1 MGLISFLNLRGMIF
15 REKHHICHPHTSA
28 LMVEDDLS
36 STTNDVDETIDA
48 ASTHDADYVV
58 KLDQELDR
66 IRDRRENPGKSFLV
80 NTMVPKTFDDYTLV
94 FGVITGLV
102 FFGMITLA
110 SSGLILGDSISID
123 DTLSGTPLDPNDC
136 VDRRGEV
143 WIKTWVQGDDL
154 EIESH
159 NLEPS
164 STFAILVAVWNES
177 SVVSDGGIEGDP
189 TLTLS
194 ESGTGD
200 LSIELKSDDLEDGS
214 YIVRIG
220 IVSSDSDSRVWSD
233 EEIAQEVV
241 NLGNVISSKNL
252 EIELHTTSSSSL
264 FGSGETHRNMEKSD
278 EETRACMTIQD
289 MGVWG
294 WILMGAEWVGGRE
307 TAMLTGGNAEVPP
320 WYMAMVSL
328 GMSVFFLCVQYPLMH
343 RLYHRETDDL
353 LTSEQ
358 MNRLIVRTIEKSS
371 KRLHIK
377 PNLSSIKVQDRAIS
391 VDVFLPYHTSRK
403 TLANPIDVKG
413 TIIKDILN
421 EFRIFGEMR
430 PLQIKT
436 VCMDSEVESG
446 EMTDFSEL
454 AEVQL
459 SEDYSSFFSSMGQF
473 GKLEEAFRESM
484 SRWFRKHDVA
494 DYGSA
499 ILADEDAVFVRVIYR
514 PVTRFA
520 YFLFKPTYQHL
531 QGDLRKQLGQDLES
545 LLEDRT
551 LVVSA
556 RNEKS
561 TLGDRAVAGR
571 VEQGNEEHEG
581 EAMVAKR
588 GGIPGALLQNPFMGD
603 ILSSVEYVAHKNR
616 KRIDKY
622 GFWGLIV
629 FVWIP
634 FMASGVLVGAMLGLV
649 ARMRFQRVL
658 AACFIG
664 GTAASITWAY
674 TARGIIEVMEKY
686 HAEAFIPFIILLAV
700 GFTWLKIRDNKR
712 FRREELF
719 RDSMAFFAGA
729 SDS

>member
-1 MGLISFLNLRGMIF
+1 MKNITYTVPTRLI
-15 REKHHICHPHTSA
+15 P
-28 LMVEDDLS
+28 MVGNDLS
-36 STTNDVDETIDA
+36 SITSEVDENMDKVASSDA
-48 ASTHDADYVV
+48 ESED

-80 NTMVPKTFDDYTLV
+80 NTIVPKTFDDYTLV
-94 FGVITGLV
+94 FGVMAGLV

-110 SSGLILGDSISID
+110 SSGLVLGDSISID

-143 WIKTWVQGDDL
+143 WIKSWVQGDDL

-159 NLEPS
+159 NLDTS
-164 STFAILVAVWNES
+164 STFGILVAVWNES
-177 SVVSDGGIEGDP
+177 SVESDGGLGGP
-189 TLTLS
+189 TLTMG

-200 LSIELKSDDLEDGS
+200 LSIELNSDDLEDGH

-220 IVSSDSDSRVWSD
+220 ISSSDSDSREWSE
-233 EEIAQEVV
+233 EEIVEAVASPGS
-241 NLGNVISSKNL
+241 LISFKEL

-264 FGSGETHRNMEKSD
+264 FGSGETHREMEKSD

-320 WYMAMVSL
+320 WYMATISL

-358 MNRLIVRTIEKSS
+358 MNRLLVRTIEKAS

-391 VDVFLPYHTSRK
+391 VDVFLPYNTSRK
-403 TLANPIDVKG
+403 TIASPIDVKG

-436 VCMDSEVESG
+436 VCTDSDTES
-446 EMTDFSEL
+446 EETIDFSEL
-454 AEVQL
+454 GEIRL
-459 SEDYSSFFSSMGQF
+459 SDDYSSFFSSMGQF

-531 QGDLRKQLGQDLES
+531 QGDLRKHLGNDLES
-545 LLEDRT
+545 LLQGRT

-571 VEQGNEEHEG
+571 VEQGTEEHEG

-674 TARGIIEVMEKY
+674 TARGIIEVMHKY
-686 HAEAFIPFIILLAV
+686 HAEAFIPFILLLAV

-719 RDSMAFFAGA
+719 KDSMAFFAGA
-729 SDS
+729 SDT

>member
-1 MGLISFLNLRGMIF
+1 MKNITYTAPTRLL
-15 REKHHICHPHTSA
+15 P
-28 LMVEDDLS
+28 MVGKDFS
-36 STTNDVDETIDA
+36 STTSEVDETIDQVV
-48 ASTHDADYVV
+48 TNDAESED

-80 NTMVPKTFDDYTLV
+80 NTIVPKTFDDYTLV
-94 FGVITGLV
+94 FGVMTGLF

-110 SSGLILGDSISID
+110 SSGLVIGDSIGID

-143 WIKTWVQGDDL
+143 WIKSWVQGDDL

-164 STFAILVAVWNES
+164 STFGILVAVWNES
-177 SVVSDGGIEGDP
+177 STGSGGGIEGDP
-189 TLTLS
+189 TLTLG

-200 LSIELKSDDLEDGS
+200 LSIELNSDDLEDGH

-220 IVSSDSDSRVWSD
+220 ISSSDSDSREWSE
-233 EEIAQEVV
+233 EEIADAVASPES
-241 NLGNVISSKNL
+241 LISFKEL
-252 EIELHTTSSSSL
+252 EIELHTTTSSSL
-264 FGSGETHRNMEKSD
+264 FGSGEPHRKMEKSD

-320 WYMAMVSL
+320 WYMATVSL

-358 MNRLIVRTIEKSS
+358 MNRLIVRTIEKASN
-371 KRLHIK
+371 RLHIK
-377 PNLSSIKVQDRAIS
+377 PNLSSIRVQDRAIS
-391 VDVFLPYHTSRK
+391 VDVFLPYNTSRK
-403 TLANPIDVKG
+403 TIASTIEVKG

-436 VCMDSEVESG
+436 VCTDSDIESEETIDFSESG
-446 EMTDFSEL
+446 EIR
-454 AEVQL
+454 L

-473 GKLEEAFRESM
+473 GKLEESFRESM

-531 QGDLRKQLGQDLES
+531 QGDLRNHLGNDLES
-545 LLEDRT
+545 LLQGRT

-571 VEQGNEEHEG
+571 VEQGTEEHEG

-719 RDSMAFFAGA
+719 KDSMAFFAGA
-729 SDS
+729 SDT

>member
-1 MGLISFLNLRGMIF
+1 
-15 REKHHICHPHTSA
+15 
-28 LMVEDDLS
+28 MVENNLS
-36 STTNDVDETIDA
+36 STTSEVDENIDKVA
-48 ASTHDADYVV
+48 THDAESED

-80 NTMVPKTFDDYTLV
+80 NTIVPKTFDDYTLV
-94 FGVITGLV
+94 FGVMTGLV

-110 SSGLILGDSISID
+110 SSGLVLGDSIRID

-143 WIKTWVQGDDL
+143 WIKSWVQGDDL

-164 STFAILVAVWNES
+164 STFGILVAVWNDS
-177 SVVSDGGIEGDP
+177 SVGPDGGVEGDP
-189 TLTLS
+189 ILTLG
-194 ESGTGD
+194 ESGMGD
-200 LSIELKSDDLEDGS
+200 FSVELNSDDLIDGH

-220 IVSSDSDSRVWSD
+220 ISSSDSDSREWSE
-233 EEIAQEVV
+233 EEIAEAVTSPES
-241 NLGNVISSKNL
+241 LISFKEL
-252 EIELHTTSSSSL
+252 EIELHTSSSSSL
-264 FGSGETHRNMEKSD
+264 FGSGETHREMEKSD

-320 WYMAMVSL
+320 WYMATISL

-358 MNRLIVRTIEKSS
+358 MNRLLVRTIEKAS

-377 PNLSSIKVQDRAIS
+377 PHLSSIKVQDRAIS
-391 VDVFLPYHTSRK
+391 VDVFMTYRTSRK
-403 TLANPIDVKG
+403 TIASPIDVKG

-436 VCMDSEVESG
+436 LCTDSDIES
-446 EMTDFSEL
+446 EETIDFS
-454 AEVQL
+454 QL
-459 SEDYSSFFSSMGQF
+459 GEIRLSDDYSSFFSSMGQF

-514 PVTRFA
+514 PVIRFA

-531 QGDLRKQLGQDLES
+531 QGDLRKHLGNDLES
-545 LLEDRT
+545 LLQGRT

-571 VEQGNEEHEG
+571 VEQGTEEHEG

-674 TARGIIEVMEKY
+674 TARGIIEVMHKY
-686 HAEAFIPFIILLAV
+686 HAEAFIPFILMLAV

-719 RDSMAFFAGA
+719 KDSMAFFAGA
-729 SDS
+729 SDT

>member
-1 MGLISFLNLRGMIF
+1 
-15 REKHHICHPHTSA
+15 
-28 LMVEDDLS
+28 MVETDLS
-36 STTNDVDETIDA
+36 SMNSEVSEKTYEVADNDAESED
-48 ASTHDADYVV
+48 

-80 NTMVPKTFDDYTLV
+80 NTIVPRTFDDYTLV
-94 FGVITGLV
+94 FGVMSGLI
-102 FFGMITLA
+102 FFGIITLA
-110 SSGLILGDSISID
+110 SSGLVLGDSITID
-123 DTLSGTPLDPNDC
+123 DALSGTPLDPNDC

-164 STFAILVAVWNES
+164 STFGILVAVWNES
-177 SVVSDGGIEGDP
+177 SAGSDGDIEGDP
-189 TLTLS
+189 TMTMG

-200 LSIELKSDDLEDGS
+200 LSIELNSDNLEDGH
-214 YIVRIG
+214 YLVRIG
-220 IVSSDSDSRVWSD
+220 ISSSDSDSREWSE
-233 EEIAQEVV
+233 EEIVEAVASPGS
-241 NLGNVISSKNL
+241 LISFKEL

-264 FGSGETHRNMEKSD
+264 FGSGETHREMEKSD
-278 EETRACMTIQD
+278 EETRACMTVQD

-320 WYMAMVSL
+320 WYMATISL

-358 MNRLIVRTIEKSS
+358 MNRLLVRTIEKASN
-371 KRLHIK
+371 RLHIK

-391 VDVFLPYHTSRK
+391 VDVFLPYNTSKR
-403 TLANPIDVKG
+403 TIANPIDVKG

-436 VCMDSEVESG
+436 VCTDSDIESEG
-446 EMTDFSEL
+446 TLDFSEMG
-454 AEVQL
+454 EIGL
-459 SEDYSSFFSSMGQF
+459 SDDYSSFFSSMGQF

-520 YFLFKPTYQHL
+520 YFLFKPTFQHL
-531 QGDLRKQLGQDLES
+531 QGDLRKHLGNDLES
-545 LLEDRT
+545 LLQGRT

-571 VEQGNEEHEG
+571 VEQGTEEHEG

-674 TARGIIEVMEKY
+674 TARGIIEVMHKY
-686 HAEAFIPFIILLAV
+686 HAEAFIPFILLLAV

-719 RDSMAFFAGA
+719 KDSMAFFAGA
-729 SDS
+729 SET

>member
-1 MGLISFLNLRGMIF
+1 VKNITYASPTRLF
-15 REKHHICHPHTSA
+15 P
-28 LMVEDDLS
+28 MVENNLS
-36 STTNDVDETIDA
+36 STTSEVDENIDKVA
-48 ASTHDADYVV
+48 THDAESED

-80 NTMVPKTFDDYTLV
+80 NTIVPKTFDDYTLV
-94 FGVITGLV
+94 FGVMTGLV

-110 SSGLILGDSISID
+110 SSGLVLGDSIRID
-123 DTLSGTPLDPNDC
+123 DSLSGTPLDPNDC

-143 WIKTWVQGDDL
+143 WIKSWVQGDDL

-164 STFAILVAVWNES
+164 STFGILVAVWNDS
-177 SVVSDGGIEGDP
+177 SVGPDGGVEGDP
-189 TLTLS
+189 ILTLG
-194 ESGTGD
+194 ESGMGD
-200 LSIELKSDDLEDGS
+200 FSVELNSDDLIDGH

-220 IVSSDSDSRVWSD
+220 ISSSDSDSREWSE
-233 EEIAQEVV
+233 EEIAEAVTSPES
-241 NLGNVISSKNL
+241 LISFKEL
-252 EIELHTTSSSSL
+252 EIELHTSSSSSL
-264 FGSGETHRNMEKSD
+264 FGSGETHREMEKSD

-320 WYMAMVSL
+320 WYMATISL

-358 MNRLIVRTIEKSS
+358 MNRLLVRTIEKAS

-377 PNLSSIKVQDRAIS
+377 PHLSSIKVQDRAIS
-391 VDVFLPYHTSRK
+391 VDVFMTYRTSRK
-403 TLANPIDVKG
+403 TIASPIDVKG

-436 VCMDSEVESG
+436 LCTDSDIES
-446 EMTDFSEL
+446 EETIDFS
-454 AEVQL
+454 QL
-459 SEDYSSFFSSMGQF
+459 GEIRLSDDYSSFFSSMGQF

-514 PVTRFA
+514 PVIRFA

-531 QGDLRKQLGQDLES
+531 QGDLRKHLGNDLES
-545 LLEDRT
+545 LLQGRT

-571 VEQGNEEHEG
+571 VEQGTEEHEG

-674 TARGIIEVMEKY
+674 TARGIIEVMHKY
-686 HAEAFIPFIILLAV
+686 HAEAFIPFILMLAV

-719 RDSMAFFAGA
+719 KDSMAFFAGA
-729 SDS
+729 SDT

>member
-1 MGLISFLNLRGMIF
+1 
-15 REKHHICHPHTSA
+15 
-28 LMVEDDLS
+28 
-36 STTNDVDETIDA
+36 
-48 ASTHDADYVV
+48 
-58 KLDQELDR
+58 
-66 IRDRRENPGKSFLV
+66 
-80 NTMVPKTFDDYTLV
+80 
-94 FGVITGLV
+94 
-102 FFGMITLA
+102 
-110 SSGLILGDSISID
+110 
-123 DTLSGTPLDPNDC
+123 
-136 VDRRGEV
+136 
-143 WIKTWVQGDDL
+143 
-154 EIESH
+154 
-159 NLEPS
+159 
-164 STFAILVAVWNES
+164 
-177 SVVSDGGIEGDP
+177 
-189 TLTLS
+189 
-194 ESGTGD
+194 
-200 LSIELKSDDLEDGS
+200 
-214 YIVRIG
+214 
-220 IVSSDSDSRVWSD
+220 
-233 EEIAQEVV
+233 
-241 NLGNVISSKNL
+241 
-252 EIELHTTSSSSL
+252 
-264 FGSGETHRNMEKSD
+264 
-278 EETRACMTIQD
+278 
-289 MGVWG
+289 
-294 WILMGAEWVGGRE
+294 MGAEWVGGRE

-320 WYMAMVSL
+320 WYMATISL

-358 MNRLIVRTIEKSS
+358 MKRLLVRTIEKAS

-391 VDVFLPYHTSRK
+391 VDVFLAYNTSRK
-403 TLANPIDVKG
+403 TIASPIEVKG

-436 VCMDSEVESG
+436 VCTDSEIKSAE
-446 EMTDFSEL
+446 TIDFSEL
-454 AEVQL
+454 GEISL
-459 SEDYSSFFSSMGQF
+459 SDDYSSFFSSMGQF
-473 GKLEEAFRESM
+473 GKLEEAFSESM

-520 YFLFKPTYQHL
+520 YFLFKPTFQHL
-531 QGDLRKQLGQDLES
+531 QGDLRKHLGNDLES
-545 LLEDRT
+545 LLQGRT

-571 VEQGNEEHEG
+571 VEQGTEEHEG

-674 TARGIIEVMEKY
+674 TARGIIEVMHKY
-686 HAEAFIPFIILLAV
+686 HAEAFIPFILLLAV

-719 RDSMAFFAGA
+719 KESMAFFAGA
-729 SDS
+729 SDT

>member
-1 MGLISFLNLRGMIF
+1 
-15 REKHHICHPHTSA
+15 
-28 LMVEDDLS
+28 MVEKDIS
-36 STTNDVDETIDA
+36 STASEVDGNMDKV
-48 ASTHDADYVV
+48 ASHDAESED

-80 NTMVPKTFDDYTLV
+80 NTIIPKTFDDYTLV
-94 FGVITGLV
+94 FGVVTGLV

-110 SSGLILGDSISID
+110 SSGLVLGDSISID

-143 WIKTWVQGDDL
+143 WIKSWVQGNDL

-164 STFAILVAVWNES
+164 TTFGILVAAWNES
-177 SVVSDGGIEGDP
+177 SVESDGDVGDP
-189 TLTLS
+189 TLTIG

-200 LSIELKSDDLEDGS
+200 LSIELTSDGLEDGH

-220 IVSSDSDSRVWSD
+220 ILASDSDSREWSE
-233 EEIAQEVV
+233 EEIVEAVASPGS
-241 NLGNVISSKNL
+241 LISYKEL

-264 FGSGETHRNMEKSD
+264 FGSGETHREMEKSD

-320 WYMAMVSL
+320 WYMATISL

-358 MNRLIVRTIEKSS
+358 MKRLLVRTIEKAS

-377 PNLSSIKVQDRAIS
+377 PNLSSIRVQDRAIS
-391 VDVFLPYHTSRK
+391 VDVFLSYNTSRK
-403 TLANPIDVKG
+403 TIASPIDVKG

-436 VCMDSEVESG
+436 VCTDSDVESEG
-446 EMTDFSEL
+446 TIDFSEL
-454 AEVQL
+454 GEIRL
-459 SEDYSSFFSSMGQF
+459 SDDYSSFFSSMGQF

-520 YFLFKPTYQHL
+520 YFLFKPNYQHL
-531 QGDLRKQLGQDLES
+531 QGDLRKHLGNDLES
-545 LLEDRT
+545 LLQGRT

-571 VEQGNEEHEG
+571 VEQGTEEHEG

-674 TARGIIEVMEKY
+674 TARGIIEVMHKY
-686 HAEAFIPFIILLAV
+686 HAEAFIPFILLLAV

-719 RDSMAFFAGA
+719 KDSMAFFAGA
-729 SDS
+729 SDT

>member
-1 MGLISFLNLRGMIF
+1 
-15 REKHHICHPHTSA
+15 
-28 LMVEDDLS
+28 MVEDDLS
-36 STTNDVDETIDA
+36 STTSEVDQTMDEVV
-48 ASTHDADYVV
+48 THDAESED

-66 IRDRRENPGKSFLV
+66 IRDRREDPGKSFLV
-80 NTMVPKTFDDYTLV
+80 NTIVPKTFDDYTLV
-94 FGVITGLV
+94 FGVMAGLV

-110 SSGLILGDSISID
+110 SSGLVIGDSIGVD

-143 WIKTWVQGDDL
+143 WIKSWVQGDDL

-164 STFAILVAVWNES
+164 STFGILVAVWNES
-177 SVVSDGGIEGDP
+177 STGSDGGIEGDP
-189 TLTLS
+189 TLTLG

-200 LSIELKSDDLEDGS
+200 LSIELNSDDLEDGH

-220 IVSSDSDSRVWSD
+220 ISSSDSDSREWSE
-233 EEIAQEVV
+233 EEIVESVANSE
-241 NLGNVISSKNL
+241 NLISFKDL

-264 FGSGETHRNMEKSD
+264 FGSGEPHRKMEKSD

-358 MNRLIVRTIEKSS
+358 MNRLIVRTIEKASN
-371 KRLHIK
+371 RLHIK
-377 PNLSSIKVQDRAIS
+377 PNLSSIRVQDRAIS
-391 VDVFLPYHTSRK
+391 VDVFLPYNTSRK
-403 TLANPIDVKG
+403 TIASTIEVKG

-436 VCMDSEVESG
+436 VCTDSDIESEETIDFSGSG
-446 EMTDFSEL
+446 EI
-454 AEVQL
+454 QL

-473 GKLEEAFRESM
+473 GKLEESFRESM

-531 QGDLRKQLGQDLES
+531 QGDLRKHLGNDLES
-545 LLEDRT
+545 LLQGRT

-571 VEQGNEEHEG
+571 VEQGTEEHEG

-719 RDSMAFFAGA
+719 KDSMAFFAGA
-729 SDS
+729 SDT

>member
-1 MGLISFLNLRGMIF
+1 
-15 REKHHICHPHTSA
+15 
-28 LMVEDDLS
+28 MVEDDLS
-36 STTNDVDETIDA
+36 STTSEVDQTMDEVV
-48 ASTHDADYVV
+48 THDAESED

-80 NTMVPKTFDDYTLV
+80 NTIVPKTFDDYTLV
-94 FGVITGLV
+94 FGVMAGLV

-110 SSGLILGDSISID
+110 SSGLVIGDSIGVD

-143 WIKTWVQGDDL
+143 WIKSWVQGDDL

-164 STFAILVAVWNES
+164 STFGILVAVWNES
-177 SVVSDGGIEGDP
+177 STGSDGGIEGDP
-189 TLTLS
+189 TLTLG

-200 LSIELKSDDLEDGS
+200 LSIELNSDDLEDGH

-220 IVSSDSDSRVWSD
+220 ISSSDSDSREWSE
-233 EEIAQEVV
+233 EEIVESVANSE
-241 NLGNVISSKNL
+241 NLISFKDL

-264 FGSGETHRNMEKSD
+264 FGSGEPHRKMEKSD

-358 MNRLIVRTIEKSS
+358 MNRLIVRTIEKASN
-371 KRLHIK
+371 RLHIK
-377 PNLSSIKVQDRAIS
+377 PNLSSIRVQDRAIS
-391 VDVFLPYHTSRK
+391 VDVFLPYNTSRK
-403 TLANPIDVKG
+403 TIASTIEVKG

-436 VCMDSEVESG
+436 VCTDSDIESEETIDFSGSG
-446 EMTDFSEL
+446 EI
-454 AEVQL
+454 QL

-473 GKLEEAFRESM
+473 GKLEESFRESM

-531 QGDLRKQLGQDLES
+531 QGDLRKHLGNDLES
-545 LLEDRT
+545 LLQGRT

-571 VEQGNEEHEG
+571 VEQGTEEHEG

-719 RDSMAFFAGA
+719 KDSMAFFAGA
-729 SDS
+729 SDT